1 MAMTRR
7 IVALALVVFAA
18 GCPCTPL
25 KRRAPLD
32 DNLAR
37 QARVA
42 VECAWREAQLPPIDL
57 SDVEVLVAQD
67 CESFFRSCW
76 PYRARGCA
84 GETAVAA
91 ECAPTSDLVV
101 ISFSEPRE
109 QWQWLAVH
117 GMLHDALRQ
126 HGSADRPHA
135 NTRVWAGHG
144 SRTVEARARE
154 LLNEAP

>member
-1 MAMTRR
+1 MNR
-7 IVALALVVFAA
+7 IVALALVVLA
-18 GCPCTPL
+18 GCPCTAI

-32 DNLAR
+32 DNLTR

-42 VECAWREAQLPPIDL
+42 VERAWREAQLPPIDL

-91 ECAPTSDLVV
+91 ECAPTEDLVV

-126 HGSADRPHA
+126 HGSPDHAHADQ
-135 NTRVWAGHG
+135 RVWGQFGAT
-144 SRTVEARARE
+144 TVEARARAFLE
-154 LLNEAP
+154 GE

>member
-25 KRRAPLD
+25 KRRRPLEPD
-32 DNLAR
+32 LVAE
-37 QARVA
+37 ARVA
-42 VECAWREAQLPPIDL
+42 VTRAWREAQLPPIDL

-91 ECAPTSDLVV
+91 ECAPTSGLVV
-101 ISFSEPRE
+101 ISFSEPPE
-109 QWQWLAVH
+109 QWQWLAAH

-135 NTRVWAGHG
+135 NTRVWAQHG
-144 SRTVEARARE
+144 ETTVEARARAILGE
-154 LLNEAP
+154 P